1 MKTAISIPD
10 DVFKEVEQTAREYNY
25 SRSELFTIAV
35 KEFLEKI
42 KSRKLLD
49 ALNDVY
55 SEQETTEETALRQ
68 KSKRHYARRLL
79 KEPY

>member
-10 DVFKEVEQTAREYNY
+10 EVFKEVEQTAREYNY